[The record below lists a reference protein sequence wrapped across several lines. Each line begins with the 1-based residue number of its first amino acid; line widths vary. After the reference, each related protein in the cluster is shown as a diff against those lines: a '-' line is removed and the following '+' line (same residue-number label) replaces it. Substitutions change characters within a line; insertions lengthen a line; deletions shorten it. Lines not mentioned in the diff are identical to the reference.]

1 MESSDDGSSISG
13 ISELKRKVDNLRHKE
28 KNIFEKKQI
37 KSVESTESH
46 KDEDSSMDVKVT
58 QIKRDLDNAS

>member
-1 MESSDDGSSISG
+1 MTSSDDGSSISG
-13 ISELKRKVDNLRHKE
+13 ISELKRKVNNLRHIE

>member
-1 MESSDDGSSISG
+1 MASSDDGSSISG

-37 KSVESTESH
+37 KYVESTESH